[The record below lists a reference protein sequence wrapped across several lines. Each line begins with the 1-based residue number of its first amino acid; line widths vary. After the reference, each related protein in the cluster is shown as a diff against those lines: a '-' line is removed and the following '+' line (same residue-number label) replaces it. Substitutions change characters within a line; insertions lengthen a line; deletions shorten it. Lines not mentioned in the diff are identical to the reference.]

1 LSGEIGDE
9 EEADELLLLSLPL
22 PLLLL
27 LEAQSAIVKVLS
39 FGWFDSGFWSSR
51 ALWQVSHLYETLLFK
66 LPPTQ

>member
-9 EEADELLLLSLPL
+9 EEADELLLL
-22 PLLLL
+22 L
-27 LEAQSAIVKVLS
+27 LEAGVDCAIVKVLS